1 MCHLAMLEGIPGG
14 EGTTWLEP
22 ATDEQYQA
30 ANEHLPEQRRS
41 GKPALAAD
49 SPLLPGTATEPTRS
63 RWTARGMTCTATNPS
78 ALSVTPRQLRGPQ
91 AQSGARLTAAHTRP
105 GRQAEGAH
113 INHSGATRVTLPIGR
128 AWRHI
133 GGYFACSGSA
143 ADSERDCR
151 VGLTPG
157 MGA

>member
-49 SPLLPGTATEPTRS
+49 SPLLPGAATEPTKS
-63 RWTARGMTCTATNPS
+63 RWTARHDLYRDEPVCIECDAAPAARATGAVRRAPDSSTYASRTASRRRPY
-78 ALSVTPRQLRGPQ
+78 
-91 AQSGARLTAAHTRP
+91 QSFGCDT
-105 GRQAEGAH
+105 
-113 INHSGATRVTLPIGR
+113 SD
-128 AWRHI
+128 
-133 GGYFACSGSA
+133 A
-143 ADSERDCR
+143 ADRPSLATYRRIFCLLWIC
-151 VGLTPG
+151 GG
-157 MGA
+157 FGA